1 MYSLLAHAALTEARE
16 VHMYLK
22 PLGRMFEE
30 LEEGDYIELLDKIPA
45 VMHVL
50 CLVWANCQ
58 HYRQPARLV
67 VLLQEMCNMLIELS
81 RNHLSD
87 EVIRMEPD
95 EGLEK
100 VQETLKVCKVF
111 KDTFIEKRRSIASYF
126 KDTPPVEWEFQ
137 SSLVFNRFDHFVE
150 RVETVQVGGAMCVSL
165 SVLTTYISVMY
176 CIVLFVSNMRSDDSV
191 RMNVCMSYQ

>member
-16 VHMYLK
+16 VYMYLK

-50 CLVWANCQ
+50 CLVWANSQ

-81 RNHLSD
+81 RSYLSD

-111 KDTFIEKRRSIASYF
+111 KDTFVEKRRTIASYF

-137 SSLVFNRFDHFVE
+137 SSLVFDRFDRFVE
-150 RVETVQVGGAMCVSL
+150 RVVTVQVGGAICVS
-165 SVLTTYISVMY
+165 SVIPTYLY
-176 CIVLFVSNMRSDDSV
+176 CIV
-191 RMNVCMSYQ
+191 